1 MAQPQPKAAPHCA
14 TSSPRCSPWE
24 AAAGCGVGLRGAGGR
39 GEGCAGAEHVPSA
52 PLRSHCGA
60 GGSPGAPLPAQRPA
74 GMGTAMHGEG
84 HVWGTGTA
92 MHGDS
97 HACSMGMAIRKAW
110 GTVAAEAGDTH
121 WEVGVAG
128 PVARGLLSLVGV
140 VVKGC
145 AEEAGLHLVTLP
157 AHEVGAAGTGPVL
170 HGAPGEW
177 PSSIFLS
184 DCASPIPPLSP
195 SLHLHAQ
202 RSLLPHQS
210 VSTVKPRPHPS
221 SNGPTTPILPCPHP
235 HPCVPEPCWA
245 VLQGLT
251 GCCRLPRSHRSMAG
265 SPLHHSSGPRTQ
277 AAVRWERWGVGVGPA
292 QPWGC
297 HGAGESQGNGARCG
311 AGALTTHWLQER
323 PATKRLQ

>member
-1 MAQPQPKAAPHCA
+1 
-14 TSSPRCSPWE
+14 
-24 AAAGCGVGLRGAGGR
+24 
-39 GEGCAGAEHVPSA
+39 
-52 PLRSHCGA
+52 
-60 GGSPGAPLPAQRPA
+60 
-74 GMGTAMHGEG
+74 
-84 HVWGTGTA
+84 

-97 HACSMGMAIRKAW
+97 HACSMGMAMRKAW
-110 GTVAAEAGDTH
+110 GTVAAQAGDTH

-145 AEEAGLHLVTLP
+145 AEEAGLHLVALP

-170 HGAPGEW
+170 HGAPGEC

-195 SLHLHAQ
+195 SLHLRAQ
-202 RSLLPHQS
+202 RSLLPHHS
-210 VSTVKPRPHPS
+210 VSTVKPGPHPS

-245 VLQGLT
+245 VLRGLT

-292 QPWGC
+292 QPRGMPWGWGEPRQWSTVWGWGTYHALAAGAPGHEALAVAVPADGITGGAARHRAPWVTPARCPAHRHTHGGC
-297 HGAGESQGNGARCG
+297 HT
-311 AGALTTHWLQER
+311 ALPPTTAPSAPSDVQ
-323 PATKRLQ
+323 PAAPWPALLAPCP